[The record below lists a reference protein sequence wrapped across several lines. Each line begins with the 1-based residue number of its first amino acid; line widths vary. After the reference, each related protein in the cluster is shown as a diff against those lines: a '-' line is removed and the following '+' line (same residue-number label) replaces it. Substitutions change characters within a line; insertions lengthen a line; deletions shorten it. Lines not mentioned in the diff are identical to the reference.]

1 MTELITEYKRCVAAL
16 EEAEKAPDNP
26 KNASALESMLSS
38 GTPAVRMLQRHHAY
52 GLRLQEV
59 VGKMKEHKERKPA
72 GLVSIAD
79 KSDYLLLKDVCCT
92 DVNGNVFENYDELF
106 VNKTLEKN
114 QNGELVFFTPYN
126 GTAHF
131 EKQASGVYLPSF
143 ALSCNILAALWQNKN
158 NPECERILLMYKN
171 KGNGNGWHCQNT
183 VVDYAGEKII
193 HYPFDSDFPNDGGVA
208 GINSGRKR
216 IVLPFQNKSALKDEP
231 LEQALQHAASLDFI
245 RQFTGL
251 KNPEALIEIG
261 KYFEKEAK
269 IWFPNNVAKCKNTRA
284 AWLGCINYYFILLAN
299 DTLNDLGAARGVS
312 RSEQPKAAS
321 SGKDRQKLVI
331 MPPDKPIGGF

>member
-16 EEAEKAPDNP
+16 EEAERDLNTDIP
-26 KNASALESMLSS
+26 KNISALESMLTSR
-38 GTPAVRMLQRHHAY
+38 TIPMQMLARHRAY
-52 GLRLQEV
+52 GPRLQETL
-59 VGKMKEHKERKPA
+59 GKIKEYKERKPT

-92 DVNGNVFENYDELF
+92 DVDGNIFEYYDELF
-106 VNKTLEKN
+106 VNKNIEKN

-126 GTAHF
+126 GAAHF
-131 EKQASGVYLPSF
+131 EKQASGLFLPSF
-143 ALSCNILAALWQNKN
+143 ALSCNILNALWQNKD

-208 GINSGRKR
+208 GINKGRKR
-216 IVLPFQNKSALKDEP
+216 ILLPFANKGSLKDEP
-231 LEQALQHAASLDFI
+231 LESALNHAAALYFI

-251 KNPEALIEIG
+251 KNPEVFIEIG
-261 KYFEKEAK
+261 KHFGKEAK
-269 IWFPNNVAKCKNTRA
+269 VWFPDGVAKCKETRA
-284 AWLGCINYYFILLAN
+284 AWLGCSNDGFNLSAGGILNGN
-299 DTLNDLGAARGVS
+299 DAARGVS
-312 RSEQPKAAS
+312 S
-321 SGKDRQKLVI
+321 SS
-331 MPPDKPIGGF
+331 